1 MWVLWSG
8 IFAAKG
14 RWWDF
19 IYLVTTV
26 GVLPELCSPSI
37 RQIKLPFEVRRCH
50 YYPPKSIAHIQYSW
64 PKGTNPVFSG
74 SLGQRRAWE
83 GITQQQTSDLFCKLL
98 FADLCPRYIPQS
110 QAQTGWQPGVNLVL
124 LLDTLI
130 SRDLKEVCSDFL
142 WVISTWASVTLWGSS
157 ESQGHKIASC
167 HCLKN
172 PCNQQPFPRLHSGKR
187 L

>member
-8 IFAAKG
+8 VFAAKG

-110 QAQTGWQPGVNLVL
+110 QAQTAPGYLHFQGPEGSLQWFPLGHFHMSICHLVGKLRKPGAQNSL
-124 LLDTLI
+124 LPLPEK
-130 SRDLKEVCSDFL
+130 SM
-142 WVISTWASVTLWGSS
+142 
-157 ESQGHKIASC
+157 
-167 HCLKN
+167 
-172 PCNQQPFPRLHSGKR
+172 
-187 L
+187 